1 MNAPQ
6 TPALHPDLTIDH
18 SSHGPLG
25 QPAAWLPFT
34 ANRRFQ
40 STAEDRT
47 MVSAQGNYYT
57 NASGHRLFDCLSGM
71 WCCPAGHAHPKLVE
85 AFTQQAKTLDY
96 APAFQI
102 TSPQTLKLAQRI
114 ADMAPAGMGKVFFVN
129 SGSEAV
135 DTALKMALGYHRMKG
150 EASRFRMI
158 GRERGYHGVGLGGLA
173 VGGIPANRKM
183 FGPLLMPGTD
193 HLRHPWNPEQM
204 AFSKGQPDWGT
215 DLALDLERLVALHD
229 ASSIAAV
236 IVEPVQGSTGV
247 LVPPKGYLQKL
258 REICTKHGILL
269 IFDEVITGF
278 GRLGTPFAAQYF
290 DVQPDMITFAKA
302 VSNGV
307 VPLGGVIVRDE
318 IQKAFMTGPEH
329 MIEFFHGYTYS
340 GHPMATAVANATL
353 DLYAEEGLFERAQRL
368 SPVLEAGL
376 HSLKGTPGITD
387 IRNIGLMGAIDLE
400 PIAGKP
406 GLRATEVFER
416 GLKTDL
422 LLRFT
427 GDTLAF
433 APPFTAT
440 ESEIGQMVE
449 AVKKLV
455 VQ

>member
-1 MNAPQ
+1 MNAPH
-6 TPALHPDLTIDH
+6 TPALHPDF
-18 SSHGPLG
+18 SAGAPG
-25 QPAAWLPFT
+25 AEAANANWLPFT

-40 STAEDRT
+40 TTADDRT

-57 NASGHRLFDCLSGM
+57 NASGHQLFDCLSGM
-71 WCCPAGHAHPKLVE
+71 WCCPAGHGHPRLVE

-102 TSPQTLKLAQRI
+102 SNPQTLRLAQRI
-114 ADMAPAGMGKVFFVN
+114 TDMAPKGMGKVFFVN

-193 HLRHPWNPEQM
+193 HLRHPWSPEHM
-204 AFSKGQPDWGT
+204 AYSKGQPDWGA

-258 REICTKHGILL
+258 REICTRHGILL

-318 IQKAFMTGPEH
+318 IQQAFMTGPEH

-353 DLYAEEGLFERAQRL
+353 DLYAEEDLFARAQKL
-368 SPVLEAGL
+368 GPVLQDGL

-387 IRNIGLMGAIDLE
+387 IRNIGLMGAIDLA
-400 PIAGKP
+400 PVAGKP
-406 GLRATEVFER
+406 GLRATEVFEK
-416 GLKTDL
+416 GLQSDL

-440 ESEIGQMVE
+440 ESELAQMIDS
-449 AVKKLV
+449 VKRLV
-455 VQ
+455 TQ

>member
-1 MNAPQ
+1 MNAPH
-6 TPALHPDLTIDH
+6 TPALHPDF
-18 SSHGPLG
+18 
-25 QPAAWLPFT
+25 AAAAPSAEAANANWLPFT

-40 STAEDRT
+40 TTAADRT

-57 NASGHRLFDCLSGM
+57 NASGPRLFDCLSGM
-71 WCCPAGHAHPKLVE
+71 WCCPAGHGHPKLVE

-102 TSPQTLKLAQRI
+102 SNPQTLRLAQRI
-114 ADMAPAGMGKVFFVN
+114 ADMAPEGMGKVFFVN

-193 HLRHPWNPEQM
+193 HLRHPWSPEHM
-204 AFSKGQPDWGT
+204 AYSKGQPDWGA

-307 VPLGGVIVRDE
+307 VPLGGIIVRDE
-318 IQKAFMTGPEH
+318 IQQAFMTGPEH

-353 DLYAEEGLFERAQRL
+353 DLYAEEGLFARAQKL
-368 SPVLEAGL
+368 APVLQDGL

-400 PIAGKP
+400 PVAGKP
-406 GLRATEVFER
+406 GLRATQVFEK
-416 GLKTDL
+416 GLQSDL

-440 ESEIGQMVE
+440 ESELAQMMDS
-449 AVKKLV
+449 VKRLV
-455 VQ
+455 TQ